1 MRFLRNPN
9 ITVAVLAVYT
19 ILMFIIFMPQ
29 NDEVSCTE
37 KLVTGGVSV
46 AVLALLWVLLRK
58 REKLRR
64 EREHEMQERK
74 EKLRAGE

>member
-19 ILMFIIFMPQ
+19 AIMYIVFMPK
-29 NDEVSCTE
+29 NNEMSIVE
-37 KLVTGGVSV
+37 KCITGAVSV
-46 AVLALLWVLLRK
+46 GVLALLWVLLRR

-64 EREHEMQERK
+64 EREREMKDRK
-74 EKLRAGE
+74 DKLKG